1 MYGYERKEQMKER
14 TLAESVTIMVTSTL
28 CFVVISMVLAMLI
41 GLFDNDVSND
51 KIFEVI
57 TPAFQVVIGGFIG
70 LITGIKI
77 GKSDDNQE

>member
-1 MYGYERKEQMKER
+1 MENKKLSEQ
-14 TLAESVTIMVTSTL
+14 VTIMVTSTL
-28 CFVVISMVLAMLI
+28 CVVVLSMVAAMLI

-57 TPAFQVVIGGFIG
+57 TPAFQVIIGGFIG

-77 GKSDDNQE
+77 GKDEEHDQVD